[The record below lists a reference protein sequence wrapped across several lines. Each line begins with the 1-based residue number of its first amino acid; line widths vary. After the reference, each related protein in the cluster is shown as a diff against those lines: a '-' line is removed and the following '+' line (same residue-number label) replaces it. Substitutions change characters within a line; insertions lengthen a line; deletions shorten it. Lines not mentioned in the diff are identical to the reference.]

1 LHVALLLLLGAV
13 MGGLFPL
20 IEIAEQF
27 IGPLTLAMSRAALAA
42 IVLLVIVG
50 WGMKRDLTPLLSQWR
65 AFAILGVLLSMFF
78 VSIPEAEER
87 IPANLSSLLTCVIP
101 ISTFLI
107 VTLVLNWDRFSL
119 SGLLGSIVALS
130 GVAMFI
136 GLETIEFG
144 NSQLWGV
151 GMIAAGYIIYSI
163 FLIYSRACRFDP
175 FVATTGTM
183 VYVSVILAVVAFT
196 LEQPLEL
203 RAGRDAVLATLV
215 IGVFSTG
222 LAYAVLNYLIT
233 NAGVIFASTSGYFIP
248 VFGIMI
254 GYFIVDE
261 PITLLQLVGLGMTLA
276 GAWLVNRRPAPSG

>member
-1 LHVALLLLLGAV
+1 

-65 AFAILGVLLSMFF
+65 AFSILGVLLSMFF

-87 IPANLSSLLTCVIP
+87 IPANLSSLLTCIIP

-107 VTLVLNWDRFSL
+107 VTLVLNWDRFAL
-119 SGLLGSIVALS
+119 SGLLGSILALS

-136 GLETIEFG
+136 GLEKIEFG

-151 GMIAAGYIIYSI
+151 VMIAAGYIIYAI
-163 FLIYSRACRFDP
+163 FLIYSRACQFDP

-233 NAGVIFASTSGYFIP
+233 NAGVVFASTSGYFIP

-261 PITLLQLVGLGMTLA
+261 PITWLQLVGLGMTLA
-276 GAWLVNRRPAPSG
+276 GAWLVNRRPAPAG

>member
-1 LHVALLLLLGAV
+1 LHIALLLLLGAL

-65 AFAILGVLLSMFF
+65 AFSILGVLLSMFF

-87 IPANLSSLLTCVIP
+87 IPANLSSLLTCIIP

-107 VTLVLNWDRFSL
+107 VTLVLNWDRFAL
-119 SGLLGSIVALS
+119 SGLLGSILALS

-136 GLETIEFG
+136 GLEKIEFG

-151 GMIAAGYIIYSI
+151 VMIAAGYIIYAI
-163 FLIYSRACRFDP
+163 FLIYSRACQFDP

-233 NAGVIFASTSGYFIP
+233 NAGVVFASTSGYFIP

-261 PITLLQLVGLGMTLA
+261 PITWLQLVGLGMTLA
-276 GAWLVNRRPAPSG
+276 GAWLVNRRPAPAG

>member
-1 LHVALLLLLGAV
+1 

-65 AFAILGVLLSMFF
+65 AFSILGVLLSMFF

-87 IPANLSSLLTCVIP
+87 IPANLSSLLTCIIP

-107 VTLVLNWDRFSL
+107 VTLVLNWDRFAL
-119 SGLLGSIVALS
+119 SGLLGSILALS

-136 GLETIEFG
+136 GLEKIEFG

-151 GMIAAGYIIYSI
+151 VMIAAGYIIYAI
-163 FLIYSRACRFDP
+163 FLIYSRACQFDP

-222 LAYAVLNYLIT
+222 LAYAVLNYLIA
-233 NAGVIFASTSGYFIP
+233 NAGVVFASTSGYFIP

-261 PITLLQLVGLGMTLA
+261 PITWLQLVGLGMTLA
-276 GAWLVNRRPAPSG
+276 GAWLVNRRPAPAG

>member
-1 LHVALLLLLGAV
+1 LHIALLLLLGAL

-27 IGPLTLAMSRAALAA
+27 IGPLTLAMSRAVLAA
-42 IVLLVIVG
+42 TVLLVIVG
-50 WGMKRDLTPLLSQWR
+50 WGMKRDLTPLISQWR
-65 AFAILGVLLSMFF
+65 AFSILGVLLSMFF
-78 VSIPEAEER
+78 ISIPEAEER

-101 ISTFLI
+101 ISTFII
-107 VTLVLNWDRFSL
+107 VTLVLNWDRFAL
-119 SGLLGSIVALS
+119 SGLLGSILALS

-136 GLETIEFG
+136 GLEKIEFG

-151 GMIAAGYIIYSI
+151 GMIAVGYIIYAV
-163 FLIYSRACRFDP
+163 FLIYSRACQFDP

-183 VYVSVILAVVAFT
+183 VYVSVILAAVAFT

-261 PITLLQLVGLGMTLA
+261 PITWLQLVGLGMTLA
-276 GAWLVNRRPAPSG
+276 GAWLVNRRPAPAG